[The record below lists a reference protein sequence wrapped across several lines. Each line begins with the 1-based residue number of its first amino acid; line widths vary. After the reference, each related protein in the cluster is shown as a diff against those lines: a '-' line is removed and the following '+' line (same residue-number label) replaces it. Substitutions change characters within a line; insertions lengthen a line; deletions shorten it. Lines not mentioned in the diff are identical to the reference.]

1 MNKLS
6 YIAGV
11 LFIIVLCATACKKEG
26 AVTATPGEKGYSVP
40 QGTHSYDTTILNLF
54 NKYGSCFLYRFTD
67 KDTYWTPTGWKNSTM
82 DTNGIWSTGYLM
94 TTADTNYVEK
104 QMALVKKLWLS
115 YYSDAFLTKFL
126 PAKIMLCASVD
137 SVYTTYLFNPTRYV
151 KATKSVGAWYNYD
164 NMCVNY
170 GSTVINSMTGSDST
184 RFLAKTNLIFMQSI
198 AGRNLSAPTNAFAS
212 IATYPAS
219 FASQA
224 LAYAQGIITI
234 YYNPRSPQIDW
245 NAYIEAMVTRSET
258 NLNKS
263 TANTDMTYMGIL
275 NTTKDSGGKIRQRY
289 NIVRNYF
296 ITNYGVDLQAI
307 GNAAD
312 K

>member
-6 YIAGV
+6 YTGI
-11 LFIIVLCATACKKEG
+11 LFIMVLCAAACKKE
-26 AVTATPGEKGYSVP
+26 AALTATADETGYSVP
-40 QGTHSYDTTILNLF
+40 QGTQAYDTTILNLY
-54 NKYGSCFLYRFTD
+54 NKYGTYFLYRFTD
-67 KDTYWTPTGWKNSTM
+67 KDTYWTPTAWKNSTM
-82 DTNGIWSTGYLM
+82 DTTGFWSTGYVV
-94 TTADTNYVEK
+94 TTADTNYVAK
-104 QMALVKKLWLS
+104 QLALIKKLWLS

-151 KATKSVGAWYNYD
+151 KTVKSVGAWYNYD
-164 NMCVNY
+164 NICVNY
-170 GSTVINSMTGSDST
+170 GSSAITTLTSSDST
-184 RFLAKTNLIFMQSI
+184 KFLARTNLVFMQSI

-212 IATYPAS
+212 IATYANT
-219 FASQA
+219 FTSQA

-234 YYNPRSPQIDW
+234 YYNNRSPQLDW

-258 NLNKS
+258 NLNKN
-263 TANTDMTYMGIL
+263 TPNTDLTYQGIL
-275 NTTKDSGGKIRQRY
+275 NVTKDSGGKIKQRY
-289 NIVRNYF
+289 NLIRNYF